1 MFIKLFFYMIVTVVS
16 VSIWTIQFKVI
27 SYR

>member
-16 VSIWTIQFKVI
+16 VLMWTIQFKVI